1 MMTSYSVT
9 PASSATSSSTSTT
22 MDDDDDDDDVS
33 TSTATSKGHS
43 HPSFTSVQ
51 HVAPTVGASSHTV
64 KASAMGALCGLLGSV
79 FVLF

>member
-1 MMTSYSVT
+1 MMTSRST

-22 MDDDDDDDDVS
+22 TDDNDDDDDMS
-33 TSTATSKGHS
+33 SSTATSKGHR
-43 HPSFTSVQ
+43 HPLFTGAE

-64 KASAMGALCGLLGSV
+64 KVSALGTLCGLLGSV